1 MKFETVIST
10 LLFGV
15 IFTLSSSSSSS
26 VFGARI
32 KSQPSL
38 YNRTDGIH
46 SLTTQTFDQIYGK
59 RNSFLVV
66 FYADWCG
73 HCIAFAPKYKKLGR
87 DIVLWKEVI
96 QLAAVNCADPKNLAV
111 CRDQQV
117 LSYPYVKYFEPMI
130 SKGNLGQEFD
140 VGDTRMESMRE
151 NLIRI
156 LLQTSLNERITSTS
170 NWPDFRSLNATNK
183 QELLQ
188 KIVHTMTKPVLA
200 VIEPFDS
207 LLGMQVRLIF
217 YSNLSFLLSFLNIFP
232 LLLSRL
238 SLTCHRIVIQLLS
251 IKLHRP
257 ISIEILSLISGSWK
271 SNSLH
276 WFS

>member
-1 MKFETVIST
+1 MKFEIVIST

-15 IFTLSSSSSSS
+15 IFTLS
-26 VFGARI
+26 VFLTNGARV

-59 RNSFLVV
+59 GNSFLVV

-73 HCIAFAPKYKKLGR
+73 HCIAFAPKYKKLAR

-156 LLQTSLNERITSTS
+156 LLETSWNERITSS
-170 NWPDFRSLNATNK
+170 NWPDFRSLNATSK
-183 QELLQ
+183 QELLL

-200 VIEPFDS
+200 VIQPFDS
-207 LLGMQVRLIF
+207 LLGIQVRLIF
-217 YSNLSFLLSFLNIFP
+217 L
-232 LLLSRL
+232 
-238 SLTCHRIVIQLLS
+238 Q
-251 IKLHRP
+251 
-257 ISIEILSLISGSWK
+257 
-271 SNSLH
+271 
-276 WFS
+276 